1 LIRFKIGGDLGVKG
15 VWKSDIEVWLVEE
28 KAEVFF
34 DGRKYG

>member
-1 LIRFKIGGDLGVKG
+1 MGGDLGVKG

-34 DGRKYG
+34 GWKKIWMKRY